1 LLNEKD
7 IFPSTGFPC
16 NQIVVDLSIG
26 YRVMV
31 IRDSNKKYPRELSE
45 ETEKVEYKDQ
55 FKRLDSY
62 VDLLLN

>member
-16 NQIVVDLSIG
+16 NQIVVDLSTG

-55 FKRLDSY
+55 FKT
-62 VDLLLN
+62 LNPNIDPLIN